1 MLIPGFHP
9 LGGLL
14 VIDLGYVTR
23 ASDFIIYL
31 FIFNAPGGWW
41 EPLLSLC
48 GSETGYFRP
57 ATGASP
63 GTC

>member
-14 VIDLGYVTR
+14 VIDLGCVTW

-31 FIFNAPGGWW
+31 FIFNAPGGW
-41 EPLLSLC
+41 
-48 GSETGYFRP
+48 
-57 ATGASP
+57 
-63 GTC
+63 